1 MKDRTKKRLTIAG
14 FLGVIS
20 LGIASLSFSFA
31 WYASGAEVVI
41 DGLDINVRAERNLL
55 ISTSTEEDSFKNK
68 LSYGE
73 LDRVAL
79 FDPVSSMYKDKWMD
93 QKTSKPEF
101 YRYEKTEFV
110 DRNNVPYYDR
120 ADIGFYS
127 QTLYL
132 RCDDDVWVT
141 LDKNMIKVTADEE
154 LNRLY
159 AEKIKGDYKDLTVDE
174 ITERLNSL
182 EKCMR
187 ISLLVPDEDDYKYYI
202 IDPYKDE
209 DNPVLMGGR
218 QDLNKDGYYDHYTSL
233 ANSEMYETIY
243 GEINDRSLAIYD
255 DKLTSDTE
263 LVGEETSF
271 NAMSME
277 NVHPFNLQASLDN
290 GLVIKEEESLSLDEL
305 ESEII
310 IPMYNNVPKEIV
322 LSIYMEGWDTD
333 CINAHMGG
341 SFNLELSFMIEKEMR
356 S

>member
-1 MKDRTKKRLTIAG
+1 
-14 FLGVIS
+14 
-20 LGIASLSFSFA
+20 
-31 WYASGAEVVI
+31 
-41 DGLDINVRAERNLL
+41 
-55 ISTSTEEDSFKNK
+55 
-68 LSYGE
+68 
-73 LDRVAL
+73 
-79 FDPVSSMYKDKWMD
+79 
-93 QKTSKPEF
+93 
-101 YRYEKTEFV
+101 
-110 DRNNVPYYDR
+110 
-120 ADIGFYS
+120 
-127 QTLYL
+127 
-132 RCDDDVWVT
+132 
-141 LDKNMIKVTADEE
+141 MIKVTADEE

-187 ISLLVPDEDDYKYYI
+187 ISLLIPDENDYKYYI

-290 GLVIKEEESLSLDEL
+290 GLVIKEEDSLSLDEL